1 MKAFTL
7 LIICIVSLSSCIK
20 EKIGETTVFRTVKN
34 SSSHSVDFMIYSD
47 KQSSYRLEAGDS
59 ITFQGNCTTGFGP
72 KVCSAGWSDGLP
84 ASAKI
89 IFDEEKELYYPN
101 GGCENGR
108 NPVGALTEFDLC
120 GYVERKYLEY
130 GEYIYTIDDAD
141 YALAIPIVN

>member
-47 KQSSYRLEAGDS
+47 KESSYRLEAGDS
-59 ITFQGNCTTGFGP
+59 ITFQGNCSTGFGP
-72 KVCSAGWSDGLP
+72 TVCTVGWSEGMP
-84 ASAKI
+84 VSAKI
-89 IFDEEKELYYPN
+89 IFGEEKELYYPDRS
-101 GGCENGR
+101 CVNGR
-108 NPVGALTEFDLC
+108 NPLGGIAEFDLC
-120 GYVERKYLEY
+120 GYVERRYLEY